1 MRRFITL
8 VTVALSLL
16 ATVAISA
23 QVRGKARLQGIVT
36 EQGSGKAVD
45 GATVTVAPSDGST
58 APIVVKT
65 NSKGRWSAL
74 GLTGGQWN
82 VDIEAKGYQVSRGAV
97 NVSEVQM
104 VPPIKTELTPEVQQE
119 EEPATV
125 NTGGVPQEI
134 VDAVN
139 LGQEL
144 MAAEKYK
151 EAIVELEKALPALP
165 DNMGLKQ
172 VTAQAYYKAGELTKA
187 IAMLE
192 VVTASPE
199 SNNGIV
205 LLLTNLYLENNQLD
219 EAKARLATLPADA
232 ITDPTVYM
240 NIGILFLNKNN
251 PAEAVTYLT
260 SAVDMDMTRADTLYY
275 RGLAYLQQ
283 KKTTEA
289 KVDFEKVLALG
300 SPDSPH
306 IETKCKT
313 ETDQVVCKTRLVDE
327 SAVFVRDARQLVDS
341 LK

>member
-8 VTVALSLL
+8 PAVALSLL
-16 ATVAISA
+16 AMVAVSA

-36 EQGSGKAVD
+36 EQGSGKAVE

-58 APIVVKT
+58 VPIVVKT

-82 VDIEAKGYQVSRGAV
+82 VDIEAKGYEVSRGAV
-97 NVSEVQM
+97 SVSEVQM
-104 VPPIKTELTPEVQQE
+104 VPPIKTELAPAVQE
-119 EEPATV
+119 EAATV

-151 EAIVELEKALPALP
+151 EAIVEFEKALPALP

-172 VTAQAYYKAGELTKA
+172 VTAQAYYKSGELKKA
-187 IAMLE
+187 IEMLE

-205 LLLTNLYLENNQLD
+205 LLLTNLYLENDQLD
-219 EAKARLATLPADA
+219 AAKARLATLPADA
-232 ITDPTVYM
+232 ITDPTVFM
-240 NIGILFLNKNN
+240 NIGILFLNKKN

-260 SAVDMDMTRADTLYY
+260 SAVDMDTTRADTLYY
-275 RGLAYLQQ
+275 RGLAYIQQ
-283 KKTTEA
+283 KKTAEA
-289 KVDFEKVLALG
+289 KADFEKVLALA
-300 SPDSPH
+300 PDSP
-306 IETKCKT
+306 EG
-313 ETDQVVCKTRLVDE
+313 
-327 SAVFVRDARQLVDS
+327 RDAKQLLDS

>member
-1 MRRFITL
+1 MRRFITVL
-8 VTVALSLL
+8 TVLLALL
-16 ATVAISA
+16 ATTVSA
-23 QVRGKARLQGIVT
+23 QVRGKARLQGTVT
-36 EQGSGKAVD
+36 EQGSGKPVE
-45 GATVTVAPSDGST
+45 GATVTIGPADGAT

-65 NSKGRWSAL
+65 NNKGRWSAL

-97 NVSEVQM
+97 SVSEVQM
-104 VPPIKTELTPEVQQE
+104 IPPIKTELAPVVQE
-119 EEPATV
+119 EEEAAV

-172 VTAQAYYKAGELTKA
+172 VTAQAYYKVGELKKA
-187 IAMLE
+187 IEMLE

-205 LLLTNLYLENNQLD
+205 LLLTNLYLENGQLD
-219 EAKARLATLPADA
+219 EGKARLTTLPADA

-260 SAVDMDMTRADTLYY
+260 SAVDMDMTRADSLYY
-275 RGLAYLQQ
+275 RGLALLQQ
-283 KKTTEA
+283 KKMKEA
-289 KVDFEKVLALG
+289 KTDFEKVLAL
-300 SPDSPH
+300 SPDSA
-306 IETKCKT
+306 EG
-313 ETDQVVCKTRLVDE
+313 
-327 SAVFVRDARQLVDS
+327 RDAKQLLDS
-341 LK
+341 IK